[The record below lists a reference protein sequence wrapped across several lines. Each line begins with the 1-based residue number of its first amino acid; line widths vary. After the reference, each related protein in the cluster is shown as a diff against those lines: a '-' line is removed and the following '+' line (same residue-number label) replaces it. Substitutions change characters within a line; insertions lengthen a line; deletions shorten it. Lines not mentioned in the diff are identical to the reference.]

1 MKIAVVTG
9 GAKGIGKAISKKLAI
24 NGFKVIINYNSSK
37 EKAKLLY
44 EEMLNLGYEI
54 DLMKADLSKCD
65 EAKKLIDNVIQK
77 YNSIDVLVNNAGI
90 SIDGLFTD
98 VSDEDWDNVINT
110 NLRSAFICSR
120 EAVKTMVWNKS
131 GKIINISSM
140 WGITGASCEV
150 VYSISKAG
158 IIGLTKSLAKE
169 VGPSNIQVNAVAPG
183 VIMTDMM
190 KGYTKDDIA
199 DLKERT
205 PLMKIGTTEDIANA
219 VAFLVSKKADFIT
232 GEILNVNG
240 GFMI

>member
-24 NGFKVIINYNSSK
+24 DGFKVIVNYNSSK

-44 EEMLNLGYEI
+44 EEILNLGYEI

-65 EAKKLIDNVIQK
+65 EAKKFITNVIQK

-120 EAVKTMVWNKS
+120 EAVKTMIWNKN

-190 KGYTKDDIA
+190 NGYTKEDIE

-205 PLMKIGTTEDIANA
+205 PLMKIGTTEDVANA
-219 VAFLVSKKADFIT
+219 VAFLASKKADFIT

>member
-24 NGFKVIINYNSSK
+24 NGFKVIVNYNSSK